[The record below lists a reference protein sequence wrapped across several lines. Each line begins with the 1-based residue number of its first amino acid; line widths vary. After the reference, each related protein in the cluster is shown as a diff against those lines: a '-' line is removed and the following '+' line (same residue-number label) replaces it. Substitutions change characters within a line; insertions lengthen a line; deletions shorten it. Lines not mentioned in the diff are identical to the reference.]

1 MLPPTIRPAS
11 LIPQVPHLQVPE
23 KQFYFVLL
31 QLPVFEGRQK
41 LFTMLQEKRL

>member
-23 KQFYFVLL
+23 KQFFLFCL
-31 QLPVFEGRQK
+31 QLPVFEGRRK
-41 LFTMLQEKRL
+41 LFTMSQEKLL

>member
-23 KQFYFVLL
+23 KQFFFLL